1 MAARAPRL
9 TLGVCKERQ
18 RLDAEF
24 VQAVRE
30 VMALHESE
38 IKTLVR
44 DEEAPCFEIALRVAQ
59 LKREEAKHQ
68 LLRHITEHGC

>member
-1 MAARAPRL
+1 
-9 TLGVCKERQ
+9 
-18 RLDAEF
+18 
-24 VQAVRE
+24 VRE